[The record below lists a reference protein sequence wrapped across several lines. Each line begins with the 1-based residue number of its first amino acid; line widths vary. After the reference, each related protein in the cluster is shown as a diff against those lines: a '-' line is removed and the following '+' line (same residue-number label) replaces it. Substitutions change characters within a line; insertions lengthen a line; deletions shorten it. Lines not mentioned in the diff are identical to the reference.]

1 MMTADLCEA
10 ELPILIALHL
20 LGKCNATVSEVHCQ
34 NFNRIWSCAKRR
46 PNFIRIYDLGEVK
59 LRHILIALSGIRG
72 FTRGPNVSPAL
83 E

>member
-1 MMTADLCEA
+1 MNDDAISTHCLLVLCEA
-10 ELPILIALHL
+10 QAYFIRIALAW
-20 LGKCNATVSEVHCQ
+20 KVQCYSE
-34 NFNRIWSCAKRR
+34 RSSL

-59 LRHILIALSGIRG
+59 LRHIFIALSGIQG